1 MKNVLQAVH
10 IAIIVSATLTFIS
23 CIRDT
28 VVHDDEAGWNQPAVV
43 NTTNAFTFSVDA
55 HRFAY
60 ISRLPV
66 VFTSDSLALVLV
78 VSAYARGSA
87 VITVVGEGETIIRSD
102 TIASNRMRVTTMV
115 TGRVPVRI
123 EIALQAFTGKIVFML
138 AGYGSDMTF
147 PVAAFPSRRGSS
159 WTYAVYDSIARQADT
174 LVVTILRDTIYS
186 GVVSSIWRLAYRAR
200 VDSQHVII
208 TNDTVRIAPSERSY
222 LITKYVF
229 PFRAGA
235 RWQGDFATQTSIV
248 AQIGPIVSGH
258 HSFAR
263 AFNVVETWS
272 LLNDRGNVSTWLV
285 PGIGI
290 VKRHREQAGFSV
302 VNSTWE
308 LLSFSIPE

>member
-1 MKNVLQAVH
+1 MKVVH
-10 IAIIVSATLTFIS
+10 IAFVVCAALTFIS
-23 CIRDT
+23 CFRDT
-28 VVHDDEAGWNQPAVV
+28 VVHDDEAGWNQPAIV

-55 HRFAY
+55 HRLAY
-60 ISRLPV
+60 IRRLPV

-78 VSAYARGSA
+78 VSGYARGSA
-87 VITVVGEGETIIRSD
+87 AITVVGEGETIIRSD
-102 TIASNRMRVTTMV
+102 TIVSNRMRATTAVTA
-115 TGRVPVRI
+115 RVPVRI

-138 AGYGSDMTF
+138 AGYGSDVSF
-147 PVAAFPSRRGSS
+147 PVAAFPNRRGSS
-159 WTYAVYDSIARQADT
+159 WTYTVYDSIAQRADT

-186 GVVSSIWRLAYRAR
+186 GVASSMWRLAYRAR
-200 VDSQHVII
+200 VDSQYVFI

-248 AQIGPIVSGH
+248 AQIGPLVSRQQ
-258 HSFAR
+258 SFAR

-272 LLNDRGNVSTWLV
+272 LLNDRGTVSTWLV

-290 VKRHREQAGFSV
+290 VKLHRQQWGFSV

>member
-1 MKNVLQAVH
+1 MKNVLQVVH
-10 IAIIVSATLTFIS
+10 IVCVVGGALTFIS
-23 CIRDT
+23 CFRET
-28 VVHDDEAGWNQPAVV
+28 VVHDAGWNQPAIV

-55 HRFAY
+55 NRFGHT
-60 ISRLPV
+60 SRTPV
-66 VFTSDSLALVLV
+66 AFTGDSLTYVLA
-78 VSAYARGSA
+78 VSGYARGTG
-87 VITVVGEGETIIRSD
+87 VITVVGDDETIIRSD
-102 TIASNRMRVTTMV
+102 TITSNRTQVNTTLAGRLPARVEISLQGF
-115 TGRVPVRI
+115 TGRV
-123 EIALQAFTGKIVFML
+123 AFTL
-138 AGYGSDMTF
+138 AGHGSSASF
-147 PVAAFPSRRGSS
+147 PVSAFPNRRGSS

-174 LVVTILRDTIYS
+174 LVVTILRDTISS

-258 HSFAR
+258 QSFAR
-263 AFNVVETWS
+263 AFKVVETWS

-285 PGIGI
+285 PGTGI
-290 VKRHREQAGFSV
+290 VKLHREHVGFSV
-302 VNSTWE
+302 VNITWE